1 MPPITRAFIKAS
13 LLYLVAAMGLA
24 ILQAAQPHL
33 GWQIAGLS
41 PVYFHLFLVG
51 WVTQMIMGV
60 GLWFFPKYS
69 QARPRGSESAA
80 WASFWLLNLG
90 LLLRAVAEPA
100 ASAQAAPLWLW
111 ALAVSAVTQW
121 LAALL
126 FVLNVWPRIKER

>member
-13 LLYLVAAMGLA
+13 LLYLVLAMGLA
-24 ILQAAQPHL
+24 VFQVLQPWL
-33 GWQIAGLS
+33 GLNISGLS

-69 QARPRGSESAA
+69 QQRPRGSQTAA
-80 WASFWLLNLG
+80 WASFWLLNFG
-90 LLLRAVAEPA
+90 LLLRAMAEPA
-100 ASAQAAPLWLW
+100 ASAQPAAGWLW
-111 ALAVSAVTQW
+111 ALVLSAVAQW

>member
-1 MPPITRAFIKAS
+1 MPAITRWFIKAS
-13 LLYLVAAMGLA
+13 LLYLGLA
-24 ILQAAQPHL
+24 LGLAVFLALQPRL
-33 GWQIAGLS
+33 GLSITGLS

-69 QARPRGSESAA
+69 QQRPRGSEAAA

-100 ASAQAAPLWLW
+100 ASAQPAPVWLG
-111 ALAVSAVTQW
+111 ALVLSALTQW

-126 FVLNVWPRIKER
+126 FVFNVWPRIKER

>member
-1 MPPITRAFIKAS
+1 MPPITRGFIKAS
-13 LLYLVAAMGLA
+13 LLYLVLAMGLA
-24 ILQAAQPHL
+24 VFQALQPLL
-33 GWQIAGLS
+33 GLSISGLS

-69 QARPRGSESAA
+69 QAHPRGSQTAA

-100 ASAQAAPLWLW
+100 ASAQPAAIWLW
-111 ALAVSAVTQW
+111 ALVLSAVAQW